1 MARRNVSNSL
11 PLDQHP
17 QEAMANIIQGAT
29 DLRTVSIRYRDGSG
43 DLSERVI
50 EPYEIKNGKL
60 FGYCLSRAGIR
71 AFKIENILAAVET
84 NTAFEPKFPIKITQP
99 TKS

>member
-1 MARRNVSNSL
+1 MARRNINNSL

-17 QEAMANIIQGAT
+17 QEAMDNIIQGAT
-29 DLRTVSIRYRDGSG
+29 NLRTVSIRYRDSSG

-60 FGYCLSRAGIR
+60 FGYCQSRAGIR
-71 AFKIENILAAVET
+71 AFKTENILAAVAT
-84 NTAFEPKFPIKITQP
+84 NTAFEPKYPIKITP
-99 TKS
+99 PVKS